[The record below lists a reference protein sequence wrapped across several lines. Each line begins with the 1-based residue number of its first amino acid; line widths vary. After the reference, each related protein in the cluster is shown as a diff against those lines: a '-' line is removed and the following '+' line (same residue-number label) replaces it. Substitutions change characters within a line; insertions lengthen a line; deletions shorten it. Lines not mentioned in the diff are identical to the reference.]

1 MLSKNCAIC
10 DSKEFRSV
18 LEITNPDRFE
28 VAVGIS
34 NTEYSRFWLECKI
47 CGSATNFHTKAN
59 LSKIQSLGE
68 NYYEVD
74 FGNIH
79 LKSRYDSI
87 MNLPFGKSDN
97 RGRVD
102 RVREML
108 RDWHDQTGENNK
120 ENETKRVL
128 DIGAGLGVFLSCFL
142 DENWVGDAVEPD
154 PNAADHLRLISD
166 GNESFNVHQGIF
178 TGQSEFQDYDLIT
191 LNKVVE
197 HVEDP
202 VSLLKSIHAALKNPT
217 GLVYIEVP
225 DKLTIYC
232 RPADDNILGSLHYNL
247 YDPGSL
253 AKLFEVSRFDPIKIG
268 RILEP
273 SGKISCYGFAVSR
286 GNLEHIY

>member
-1 MLSKNCAIC
+1 MLSKNCVIC
-10 DSKEFRSV
+10 DSTEFKSV

-28 VAVGIS
+28 IAVGI
-34 NTEYSRFWLECKI
+34 TDTDYSRFWLECKI
-47 CGSATNFHTKAN
+47 CGCATNLHKKAN
-59 LSKIQSLGE
+59 LSKIQSMGE

-102 RVREML
+102 RIREML
-108 RDWHDQTGENNK
+108 KDWYGQIGENSLGNK
-120 ENETKRVL
+120 RKRVL

-142 DENWVGDAVEPD
+142 DENWVGDGIEPD
-154 PNAADHLRLISD
+154 PNAVDHLRLISE
-166 GNESFNVHQGIF
+166 GNEFFNVHQGIF
-178 TGQSEFQDYDLIT
+178 EGQTEFRDYDLIT

-202 VSLLKSIHAALKNPT
+202 ISLLKSIHTALKSPT

-232 RPADDNILGSLHYNL
+232 RPANDNILGSLHYNL
-247 YDPGSL
+247 YDPESL
-253 AKLFEVSRFDPIKIG
+253 AKLFDVSGFEPIKIG

-273 SGKISCYGFAVSR
+273 SGKISTYGFAVSR
-286 GNLEHIY
+286 GNLEQLY